1 MDVHGHVRSA
11 PPLRWLKW
19 LSTLIASL
27 AAVVTTGIIFHW
39 AFGGEEYHWSAL
51 PIALGVTTIALA
63 ARQFIAS
70 KLDDRRSEAVDR
82 LVTSEV
88 LHKED
93 PG

>member
-1 MDVHGHVRSA
+1 MDAHGHLWA
-11 PPLRWLKW
+11 TPPLRWLKW

-27 AAVVTTGIIFHW
+27 AAVVATGIIFHW
-39 AFGGEEYHWSAL
+39 AFGGEHYHWSAL

-63 ARQFIAS
+63 ARQVIAS
-70 KLDDRRSEAVDR
+70 KLDDRRSEAADR
-82 LVTSEV
+82 LVTGEV